1 MIGSSVPASYSI
13 LLSSRKTL
21 SSLHPP
27 SFLLDNQFRPE
38 LDYIWS
44 LIRIDAPLDIPMT
57 PFLLKKEDMPVVP
70 EVAKKVITMEKF
82 LSSW

>member
-1 MIGSSVPASYSI
+1 LSLHRIPCYYRSV
-13 LLSSRKTL
+13 TL
-21 SSLHPP
+21 SLLFSASP
-27 SFLLDNQFRPE
+27 SFVLDNQLRPE

-70 EVAKKVITMEKF
+70 ESAKKVITMEKF

>member
-1 MIGSSVPASYSI
+1 M
-13 LLSSRKTL
+13 LLSFCNTL
-21 SSLHPP
+21 FSSPHPP
-27 SFLLDNQFRPE
+27 SFVLDNQLRPE

-70 EVAKKVITMEKF
+70 ESAKKVITMEKF